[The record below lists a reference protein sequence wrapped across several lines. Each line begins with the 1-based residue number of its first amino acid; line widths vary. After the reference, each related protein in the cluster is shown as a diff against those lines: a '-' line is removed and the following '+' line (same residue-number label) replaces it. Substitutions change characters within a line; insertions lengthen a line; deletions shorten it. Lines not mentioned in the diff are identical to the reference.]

1 MIVYY
6 KLWDY
11 LRRHRMSK
19 ISLLNCISSPT
30 LAMLSKN
37 QVVTTSTI
45 DKICTY
51 LDVDPGDI
59 MEYMPD

>member
-19 ISLLNCISSPT
+19 ISLLNCISPPT
-30 LAMLSKN
+30 LAKLSKN

-59 MEYMPD
+59 MEYVSD

>member
-19 ISLLNCISSPT
+19 VYLLNCISSPT
-30 LAMLSKN
+30 LAKLSKN

-59 MEYMPD
+59 MEYMSD

>member
-19 ISLLNCISSPT
+19 ISLLNCISSLT
-30 LAMLSKN
+30 LAKLSKN

-59 MEYMPD
+59 MEYMSD

>member
-1 MIVYY
+1 
-6 KLWDY
+6 
-11 LRRHRMSK
+11 MSK

>member
-30 LAMLSKN
+30 LAKLSKN

-59 MEYMPD
+59 MEYMSV

>member
-1 MIVYY
+1 MIAYY

-30 LAMLSKN
+30 LAKLSKN

-59 MEYMPD
+59 MEYMSD

>member
-19 ISLLNCISSPT
+19 VCLLDYISSPT
-30 LAMLSKN
+30 LAKLSKN

-59 MEYMPD
+59 MEYMSD

>member
-11 LRRHRMSK
+11 LRRHGRK
-19 ISLLNCISSPT
+19 KTSLLYCISSPT
-30 LAMLSKN
+30 LAKLGKN
-37 QVVTTSTI
+37 QVVTTDTI

-59 MEYMPD
+59 MEFMSD

>member
-1 MIVYY
+1 
-6 KLWDY
+6 
-11 LRRHRMSK
+11 MSK

-30 LAMLSKN
+30 LAKLSKN

-59 MEYMPD
+59 MEYMSD

>member
-11 LRRHRMSK
+11 LRRHGMNKVR
-19 ISLLNCISSPT
+19 LLYCISSPT
-30 LAMLSKN
+30 LAKLSKN
-37 QVVTTSTI
+37 QIVTTDTI
-45 DKICTY
+45 DKICKY

-59 MEYMPD
+59 MEYMSD

>member
-19 ISLLNCISSPT
+19 ISLLYCISSPT
-30 LAMLSKN
+30 LAKLSKN

-51 LDVDPGDI
+51 LNVDPGDI
-59 MEYMPD
+59 MEYVSD